1 MAILALVAS
10 GLALGGLVLS
20 SIVPILFFGL
30 FAAVGGEGFDEGSFV
45 DGATTYLGR
54 VELAADGSVSG
65 PALAGAIVPMVS
77 EDSYDGMA
85 ERTSCDPVPHVTA
98 DVSVL
103 CRADDPAWY
112 GVVRFTGTD
121 GTFQLITVG
130 DTQGSIP

>member
-20 SIVPILFFGL
+20 SIVPLLFFGL
-30 FAAVGGEGFDEGSFV
+30 FTAFLGEGIDEGSFV
-45 DGATTYLGR
+45 DGAITYTGR

-65 PALAGAIVPMVS
+65 PALAGAVVPMVS
-77 EDSYDGMA
+77 QDAYDGMA
-85 ERTSCDPVPHVTA
+85 ERTSCDSVPHVTA

-121 GTFQLITVG
+121 GSFELIAVG